1 MKARAADLTKV
12 LRLLGAFTVLSVLA
26 GVLGAGVAIPAI
38 GAIGSSA
45 KGTVSMFN
53 SLPDELG
60 INPLNQQSVIR
71 DASGG
76 VIATPYAENRII
88 VPLASIAPIMRKAQI
103 AIEDSRFYEHGAV
116 DPRGLSR
123 AVVETLGGNKQGAST
138 LTQQYVKLTLQ
149 ENARL
154 EDDQDAVADATARS
168 GWAGIARKLRELR
181 YAINLENTMT
191 KNQILEAYLNLA
203 YYGDLAYG
211 VEAAAQHYFSIPASK
226 LNYVQ
231 AALLAGTVQQP
242 GKTDPRNNPKDAQ
255 SRRDVVLDKMA
266 ALGAITPAQAAAGKK
281 VPVRSMLRIKAS
293 QNTCQRA
300 PVAAR
305 YYCAYVM
312 NWLKTQKGL
321 GKDVA
326 ERLKNIN
333 TKGLTIQTSF
343 DTKLAAETL
352 KMLTAKV
359 PIGDP
364 SGVGAAATVIEPG
377 TGRVV
382 AMAQTSTYPDGKGKG
397 DEVNWNVDRQYGGG
411 PYGFQTGSTAKP
423 FALVAALEAGIPVNG
438 SVYAKQAGP
447 GKNDGADY
455 YRSDNREQNCGN
467 DFNPNP
473 WNVRNDYPDGGKSI
487 TLKRATGQSINTAF
501 ASLTFDLGIC
511 KVQATMTRMGLH
523 TGGGLPIEK
532 SPSVVLGTATMT
544 PMTMANAYATFA
556 ADGKSC
562 TPTPVVSITTPD
574 KKSIAV
580 DKPNCKQVINP
591 DIARGV
597 TKLLQEPFKDGG
609 TAQSGEVHLSGG
621 RPEAGKTGTTDN
633 SVETWFVGYTPQLAT
648 AVYVGTPNS
657 ERRMKDLNIG
667 GRYYSGQIFGATL
680 AGPLWKKIMDRALDG
695 KPTKYFKDPSSKVEE
710 GDFVDIPSVVGMSYD
725 QAVAALEAAG
735 FSAYRADRISSNVPE
750 GLVAG
755 TTPGGR
761 ALRKSAV
768 GLLISTGY
776 VPPPPR
782 PPSKPT
788 QRPTQKPTQK
798 PTTKVTQTPVTPKPT
813 KTKRR

>member
-38 GAIGSSA
+38 GAMGSTA

-60 INPLNQQSVIR
+60 INPLNQQSVIK
-71 DASGG
+71 DSKGV

-88 VPLASIAPIMRKAQI
+88 VPLAKIAPIMRKAQI
-103 AIEDSRFYEHGAV
+103 AIEDSRFYEHGAI
-116 DPRGLSR
+116 DTRGLSR
-123 AVVETLGGNKQGAST
+123 AIVETIGGNKQGAST

-154 EDDQDAVADATARS
+154 EDDQEAVANATARS

-181 YAINLENTMT
+181 YAMNLENTMT
-191 KNQILEAYLNLA
+191 KDQILEAYLNLA

-211 VEAAAQHYFSIPASK
+211 VEAASQHYFSIPASK
-226 LNYVQ
+226 LNYNQ

-242 GKTDPRNNPKDAQ
+242 GTTDPRNNPKDAQ
-255 SRRDVVLDKMA
+255 ARRDVVLDRMS
-266 ALGAITPAQAAAGKK
+266 ALGVITPAQAAAAKK
-281 VPVRSMLRIKAS
+281 VAVKSMLKIRPS

-312 NWLKTQKGL
+312 AWLKTQKGL
-321 GKDVA
+321 GKDVS

-343 DTKLAAETL
+343 DSALAAEIL
-352 KMLTAKV
+352 KKLTAKV
-359 PIGDP
+359 PINDP
-364 SGVGAAATVIEPG
+364 SGVGAAATIIEPG

-382 AMAQTSTYPDGKGKG
+382 AMAQTSNYTADDKAKTKG
-397 DEVNWNVDRQYGGG
+397 DEVNWNVDTAYGGSI
-411 PYGFQTGSTAKP
+411 GFQTGSTAKP
-423 FALVAALEAGIPVNG
+423 FALVTALENGIPVNG
-438 SVYAKQAGP
+438 EVFAKRAGP

-455 YRSDNREQNCGN
+455 YRSDNADPNCGA
-467 DFNPNP
+467 DFFPNP
-473 WNVRNDYPDGGKSI
+473 WNVRNDYFDGGKPI
-487 TLKRATGQSINTAF
+487 ALKRATGQSINTAF
-501 ASLTFDLGIC
+501 ASLAFQFGIC
-511 KVQATMTRMGLH
+511 KVQASMTKLGLH
-523 TGGGLPIEK
+523 TGNGQPIAK
-532 SPSVVLGTATMT
+532 SPSVVLGTAEMT
-544 PMTMANAYATFA
+544 PMTIASGYATFA
-556 ADGKSC
+556 ADGKYC

-574 KKSIAV
+574 KKAIAV
-580 DKPNCKQVINP
+580 DKPNCRQVITP
-591 DIARGV
+591 DVARGV
-597 TKLLQEPFKDGG
+597 TRLLEEPFKDGG
-609 TAQSGEVHLSGG
+609 TAQSSSVHLAGG
-621 RPEAGKTGTTDN
+621 RQEAGKTGTTDEH
-633 SVETWFVGYTPQLAT
+633 VETWFVGYTPQLAT

-657 ERRMKDLNIG
+657 QRQMENIRIG
-667 GRYYSGQIFGATL
+667 DRYYGDIFGATL
-680 AGPLWKKIMDRALDG
+680 AGPLWKQIMDRALQG
-695 KPTKYFKDPSSKVEE
+695 EPVKYFKDPSSKVEQ
-710 GDFVDIPSVVGMSYD
+710 GDYVDVPSVAGMSYD
-725 QAVAALEAAG
+725 QARATLEAAG
-735 FSAYRADRISSNVPE
+735 FSAYRAGRISSSIPE

-755 TTPGGR
+755 ATPSGR
-761 ALRKSAV
+761 AIRKSAV

-776 VPPPPR
+776 VPPPPPPP

-788 QRPTQKPTQK
+788 KKPTVK
-798 PTTKVTQTPVTPKPT
+798 PTDTKPTVKLPTPT